1 MTEQS
6 DQLFQKDLL
15 RYLSGEI
22 SFETW
27 LDNQGNTNFQ
37 ISNEQSQ
44 DSQNNISGI
53 SEMVF
58 ETSHESATVFSS
70 WGTAFTS
77 YNAQKTNMNQNSNQP
92 DEEIADSDL
101 DVVEEELSCY
111 ENLSKWQILHC

>member
-15 RYLSGEI
+15 RYLAGEI

-37 ISNEQSQ
+37 IINEQPQ
-44 DSQNNISGI
+44 DSQNNISDI

-77 YNAQKTNMNQNSNQP
+77 YSAQKKTDMNQTSNQP
-92 DEEIADSDL
+92 YEEIADSDS
-101 DVVEEELSCY
+101 DVVEEELCY
-111 ENLSKWQILHC
+111 ESASKW

>member
-58 ETSHESATVFSS
+58 ETSRESATVFSS

-77 YNAQKTNMNQNSNQP
+77 YNAQKKTNMNQNSNQP

-111 ENLSKWQILHC
+111 ENLSK

>member
-27 LDNQGNTNFQ
+27 LDNQGNANFQ
-37 ISNEQSQ
+37 ISNEQLQ
-44 DSQNNISGI
+44 DSQNNISDV

-58 ETSHESATVFSS
+58 ETSHESSTVFSS

-77 YNAQKTNMNQNSNQP
+77 YSAQKKTNMNQASNQSY
-92 DEEIADSDL
+92 EEVADSDS
-101 DVVEEELSCY
+101 DVIEEELLCY
-111 ENLSKWQILHC
+111 ENRSKW